1 MSTAE
6 TAARPEPARK
16 DRFSSLDTL
25 ALVREL
31 RRLPRAW
38 FDKASELPDGRLLVT
53 LRVQGEGRWE
63 WLIAPGS
70 FSTLRPASLA
80 LPETPGP
87 FAMSLRR
94 QLQGAPLLGAEQP
107 GGERY
112 LEVSFGQGREEEPA
126 LLAVELFGQGNVLVV
141 RRGQISTLLHSRT
154 WAQRVLRPGARYV
167 RPPARKNPFAL
178 VPEEIRKALRAST
191 ADRVSTLA
199 ARMGLGGPLSEE
211 LLSRTGF
218 DPKAPATLEAEE
230 LAEALT
236 GALRDLL
243 AEIGERPS
251 GYLYRPRP
259 GGAWFDVTPFP
270 AGRWRR
276 ESEVVEERRLTF
288 SEAAFEFFFSR
299 PPPESARPREETA
312 SVKDPRAGL
321 LRKRSQQEEAIQKLQ
336 QEEESLRRGADLLL
350 SHFPEVEGRRAA
362 LAEGASGATEF
373 EVVLEG
379 RPFQLKVATPTR
391 DAARGLYEE
400 AKRAQQRLEGAQ
412 EALRLT
418 EAQLRQGTPVSA
430 PVSSVPRTGAP
441 VPRRRHFWFEKAP
454 RFFISSEGLVVIA
467 GRDARTND
475 ALVKRY
481 LGEHDVYIHADL
493 HGAPSVVIKLPD
505 PKVTPGE
512 ATLLEAGQ
520 WGLCHSRAWRAGLA
534 SADAYWVRGDQV
546 SKAGASGEY
555 VARGSWVIHGARN
568 PLKDLPLELTL
579 GRVLYEGEAL
589 LQAAPVLAFGR
600 PGSQPLYALTPGEDR
615 KREEAERS
623 LAQALGITREAL
635 QALLPPGGFNARA
648 LGPGSGE
655 ARRE

>member
-1 MSTAE
+1 
-6 TAARPEPARK
+6 
-16 DRFSSLDTL
+16 
-25 ALVREL
+25 
-31 RRLPRAW
+31 
-38 FDKASELPDGRLLVT
+38 
-53 LRVQGEGRWE
+53 
-63 WLIAPGS
+63 
-70 FSTLRPASLA
+70 
-80 LPETPGP
+80 
-87 FAMSLRR
+87 
-94 QLQGAPLLGAEQP
+94 
-107 GGERY
+107 
-112 LEVSFGQGREEEPA
+112 
-126 LLAVELFGQGNVLVV
+126 
-141 RRGQISTLLHSRT
+141 
-154 WAQRVLRPGARYV
+154 
-167 RPPARKNPFAL
+167 
-178 VPEEIRKALRAST
+178 
-191 ADRVSTLA
+191 
-199 ARMGLGGPLSEE
+199 
-211 LLSRTGF
+211 
-218 DPKAPATLEAEE
+218 
-230 LAEALT
+230 
-236 GALRDLL
+236 
-243 AEIGERPS
+243 
-251 GYLYRPRP
+251 
-259 GGAWFDVTPFP
+259 
-270 AGRWRR
+270 
-276 ESEVVEERRLTF
+276 
-288 SEAAFEFFFSR
+288 
-299 PPPESARPREETA
+299 
-312 SVKDPRAGL
+312 
-321 LRKRSQQEEAIQKLQ
+321 
-336 QEEESLRRGADLLL
+336 
-350 SHFPEVEGRRAA
+350 
-362 LAEGASGATEF
+362 
-373 EVVLEG
+373 
-379 RPFQLKVATPTR
+379 
-391 DAARGLYEE
+391 
-400 AKRAQQRLEGAQ
+400 
-412 EALRLT
+412 
-418 EAQLRQGTPVSA
+418 
-430 PVSSVPRTGAP
+430 VSSVPRTGAP

-579 GRVLYEGEAL
+579 GRVLYDGEAL